1 MFKIQSPEND
11 MNYALFER
19 YLAKSFSFAVTGLTT
34 ILRLL
39 LIQKIQKITD
49 KKILVITSTE
59 QNALKYQNDLKKA
72 FGVESDLLPFQNIS
86 MYESVPPN
94 RYDYAEQVRILLDK
108 PDVIIAPVKTLLEK
122 FPDAEFYKKNS
133 INLKVGDEIDVREI
147 AQKFVDLGYKH
158 STMVSDIGEFSIRGD
173 IIDIFSLDKNAVRIE
188 LWGDEIVDIR
198 YFNNET
204 QKSIEKVKSAKIMPL
219 YKFTLNGGIPDVIKK
234 DDEEGYFEGIDVY
247 QSYFNDNLV
256 SVLDY
261 LKSKVKA
268 SDTKIMQALQLVK
281 LKSSLHTVFLNQLT
295 HSELK
300 KMQLALVLLLSS
312 KVIIC
317 EYFFED
323 LIYSEKEYFKRFF
336 RNLMYKK
343 GISIIFIENDMNFV
357 CETVSKFYL
366 FTKNGKYKL
375 ITDFYD
381 DEIYQYVEMPYTVE
395 LVKFFESKGHV
406 IDHDVTF
413 NETLK
418 AIYRGVQ

>member
-1 MFKIQSPEND
+1 MAIKMSEFVLEDTFSILVNFPSKIKGVHND
-11 MNYALFER
+11 SSSGYVLDRKF
-19 YLAKSFSFAVTGLTT
+19 
-34 ILRLL
+34 
-39 LIQKIQKITD
+39 TD
-49 KKILVITSTE
+49 KI
-59 QNALKYQNDLKKA
+59 
-72 FGVESDLLPFQNIS
+72 
-86 MYESVPPN
+86 
-94 RYDYAEQVRILLDK
+94 
-108 PDVIIAPVKTLLEK
+108 
-122 FPDAEFYKKNS
+122 
-133 INLKVGDEIDVREI
+133 
-147 AQKFVDLGYKH
+147 
-158 STMVSDIGEFSIRGD
+158 
-173 IIDIFSLDKNAVRIE
+173 
-188 LWGDEIVDIR
+188 
-198 YFNNET
+198 
-204 QKSIEKVKSAKIMPL
+204 
-219 YKFTLNGGIPDVIKK
+219 
-234 DDEEGYFEGIDVY
+234 
-247 QSYFNDNLV
+247 

-343 GISIIFIENDMNFV
+343 GISIILIENDMNFV

-381 DEIYQYVEMPYTVE
+381 DEIYQYVEMPFTVE
-395 LVKFFESKGHV
+395 LVKFFESNGHM

>member
-1 MFKIQSPEND
+1 MAIKMSELVLEDTFSILVNFPSKIKGVHND
-11 MNYALFER
+11 SSSGYVLDRKF
-19 YLAKSFSFAVTGLTT
+19 
-34 ILRLL
+34 
-39 LIQKIQKITD
+39 TD
-49 KKILVITSTE
+49 KI
-59 QNALKYQNDLKKA
+59 
-72 FGVESDLLPFQNIS
+72 
-86 MYESVPPN
+86 
-94 RYDYAEQVRILLDK
+94 
-108 PDVIIAPVKTLLEK
+108 
-122 FPDAEFYKKNS
+122 
-133 INLKVGDEIDVREI
+133 
-147 AQKFVDLGYKH
+147 
-158 STMVSDIGEFSIRGD
+158 
-173 IIDIFSLDKNAVRIE
+173 
-188 LWGDEIVDIR
+188 
-198 YFNNET
+198 
-204 QKSIEKVKSAKIMPL
+204 
-219 YKFTLNGGIPDVIKK
+219 
-234 DDEEGYFEGIDVY
+234 
-247 QSYFNDNLV
+247 

-343 GISIIFIENDMNFV
+343 GISIILIENDMNFV

>member
-1 MFKIQSPEND
+1 MAIKMSEFVLEDTFSILVNFPSKIKGVHND
-11 MNYALFER
+11 
-19 YLAKSFSFAVTGLTT
+19 FSSGYVLDRKF
-34 ILRLL
+34 
-39 LIQKIQKITD
+39 TD
-49 KKILVITSTE
+49 KI
-59 QNALKYQNDLKKA
+59 
-72 FGVESDLLPFQNIS
+72 
-86 MYESVPPN
+86 
-94 RYDYAEQVRILLDK
+94 
-108 PDVIIAPVKTLLEK
+108 
-122 FPDAEFYKKNS
+122 
-133 INLKVGDEIDVREI
+133 
-147 AQKFVDLGYKH
+147 
-158 STMVSDIGEFSIRGD
+158 
-173 IIDIFSLDKNAVRIE
+173 
-188 LWGDEIVDIR
+188 
-198 YFNNET
+198 
-204 QKSIEKVKSAKIMPL
+204 
-219 YKFTLNGGIPDVIKK
+219 
-234 DDEEGYFEGIDVY
+234 
-247 QSYFNDNLV
+247 

-343 GISIIFIENDMNFV
+343 GISIILIENDMNFV

-381 DEIYQYVEMPYTVE
+381 DEIYQYVEIPFTVE
-395 LVKFFESKGHV
+395 LVKFFESNGHM

>member
-1 MFKIQSPEND
+1 MAIKMSEFVLEDTFSILVNFPSKIKGVHND
-11 MNYALFER
+11 
-19 YLAKSFSFAVTGLTT
+19 FSSGYVLDRKF
-34 ILRLL
+34 
-39 LIQKIQKITD
+39 TD
-49 KKILVITSTE
+49 KI
-59 QNALKYQNDLKKA
+59 
-72 FGVESDLLPFQNIS
+72 
-86 MYESVPPN
+86 
-94 RYDYAEQVRILLDK
+94 
-108 PDVIIAPVKTLLEK
+108 
-122 FPDAEFYKKNS
+122 
-133 INLKVGDEIDVREI
+133 
-147 AQKFVDLGYKH
+147 
-158 STMVSDIGEFSIRGD
+158 
-173 IIDIFSLDKNAVRIE
+173 
-188 LWGDEIVDIR
+188 
-198 YFNNET
+198 
-204 QKSIEKVKSAKIMPL
+204 
-219 YKFTLNGGIPDVIKK
+219 
-234 DDEEGYFEGIDVY
+234 
-247 QSYFNDNLV
+247 

-343 GISIIFIENDMNFV
+343 GISIILIENDMNFV

>member
-1 MFKIQSPEND
+1 MAIKMSEFVLEDTFSILVNFPSKIKGVHND
-11 MNYALFER
+11 SSSGYVLDRKF
-19 YLAKSFSFAVTGLTT
+19 
-34 ILRLL
+34 
-39 LIQKIQKITD
+39 TD
-49 KKILVITSTE
+49 KI
-59 QNALKYQNDLKKA
+59 
-72 FGVESDLLPFQNIS
+72 
-86 MYESVPPN
+86 
-94 RYDYAEQVRILLDK
+94 
-108 PDVIIAPVKTLLEK
+108 
-122 FPDAEFYKKNS
+122 
-133 INLKVGDEIDVREI
+133 
-147 AQKFVDLGYKH
+147 
-158 STMVSDIGEFSIRGD
+158 
-173 IIDIFSLDKNAVRIE
+173 
-188 LWGDEIVDIR
+188 
-198 YFNNET
+198 
-204 QKSIEKVKSAKIMPL
+204 
-219 YKFTLNGGIPDVIKK
+219 
-234 DDEEGYFEGIDVY
+234 
-247 QSYFNDNLV
+247 

-343 GISIIFIENDMNFV
+343 GISIILIENDMNFV

-375 ITDFYD
+375 ITDFYN

>member
-1 MFKIQSPEND
+1 MAIKMSEFVLEDTFSILVNFPSKIKGVHND
-11 MNYALFER
+11 SSSGYVLDRKF
-19 YLAKSFSFAVTGLTT
+19 
-34 ILRLL
+34 
-39 LIQKIQKITD
+39 TD
-49 KKILVITSTE
+49 KI
-59 QNALKYQNDLKKA
+59 
-72 FGVESDLLPFQNIS
+72 
-86 MYESVPPN
+86 
-94 RYDYAEQVRILLDK
+94 
-108 PDVIIAPVKTLLEK
+108 
-122 FPDAEFYKKNS
+122 
-133 INLKVGDEIDVREI
+133 
-147 AQKFVDLGYKH
+147 
-158 STMVSDIGEFSIRGD
+158 
-173 IIDIFSLDKNAVRIE
+173 
-188 LWGDEIVDIR
+188 
-198 YFNNET
+198 
-204 QKSIEKVKSAKIMPL
+204 
-219 YKFTLNGGIPDVIKK
+219 
-234 DDEEGYFEGIDVY
+234 
-247 QSYFNDNLV
+247 

-343 GISIIFIENDMNFV
+343 GISIILIENDMNFV

-395 LVKFFESKGHV
+395 LVKFFESKGHM

>member
-1 MFKIQSPEND
+1 MAIKMSEFVLEDTFSILVNFPSKIKGVHND
-11 MNYALFER
+11 SSSGYVLDRKF
-19 YLAKSFSFAVTGLTT
+19 
-34 ILRLL
+34 
-39 LIQKIQKITD
+39 TD
-49 KKILVITSTE
+49 KI
-59 QNALKYQNDLKKA
+59 
-72 FGVESDLLPFQNIS
+72 
-86 MYESVPPN
+86 
-94 RYDYAEQVRILLDK
+94 
-108 PDVIIAPVKTLLEK
+108 
-122 FPDAEFYKKNS
+122 
-133 INLKVGDEIDVREI
+133 
-147 AQKFVDLGYKH
+147 
-158 STMVSDIGEFSIRGD
+158 
-173 IIDIFSLDKNAVRIE
+173 
-188 LWGDEIVDIR
+188 
-198 YFNNET
+198 
-204 QKSIEKVKSAKIMPL
+204 
-219 YKFTLNGGIPDVIKK
+219 
-234 DDEEGYFEGIDVY
+234 
-247 QSYFNDNLV
+247 

-343 GISIIFIENDMNFV
+343 GISIILIENDMNFV

-375 ITDFYD
+375 ITEFYD

>member
-1 MFKIQSPEND
+1 MAIKMSEFVLENTFSILVNFPSKIKGVHND
-11 MNYALFER
+11 SSSGYVLDRKF
-19 YLAKSFSFAVTGLTT
+19 
-34 ILRLL
+34 
-39 LIQKIQKITD
+39 TD
-49 KKILVITSTE
+49 KI
-59 QNALKYQNDLKKA
+59 
-72 FGVESDLLPFQNIS
+72 
-86 MYESVPPN
+86 
-94 RYDYAEQVRILLDK
+94 
-108 PDVIIAPVKTLLEK
+108 
-122 FPDAEFYKKNS
+122 
-133 INLKVGDEIDVREI
+133 
-147 AQKFVDLGYKH
+147 
-158 STMVSDIGEFSIRGD
+158 
-173 IIDIFSLDKNAVRIE
+173 
-188 LWGDEIVDIR
+188 
-198 YFNNET
+198 
-204 QKSIEKVKSAKIMPL
+204 
-219 YKFTLNGGIPDVIKK
+219 
-234 DDEEGYFEGIDVY
+234 
-247 QSYFNDNLV
+247 

-343 GISIIFIENDMNFV
+343 GISIILIENDMNFV

-406 IDHDVTF
+406 VDHDVTF

>member
-1 MFKIQSPEND
+1 MAIKMSEFVLEDTFSILVNFPSKIKGVHND
-11 MNYALFER
+11 SSSGYVLDRKF
-19 YLAKSFSFAVTGLTT
+19 
-34 ILRLL
+34 
-39 LIQKIQKITD
+39 TD
-49 KKILVITSTE
+49 KI
-59 QNALKYQNDLKKA
+59 
-72 FGVESDLLPFQNIS
+72 
-86 MYESVPPN
+86 
-94 RYDYAEQVRILLDK
+94 
-108 PDVIIAPVKTLLEK
+108 
-122 FPDAEFYKKNS
+122 
-133 INLKVGDEIDVREI
+133 
-147 AQKFVDLGYKH
+147 
-158 STMVSDIGEFSIRGD
+158 
-173 IIDIFSLDKNAVRIE
+173 
-188 LWGDEIVDIR
+188 
-198 YFNNET
+198 
-204 QKSIEKVKSAKIMPL
+204 
-219 YKFTLNGGIPDVIKK
+219 
-234 DDEEGYFEGIDVY
+234 
-247 QSYFNDNLV
+247 

-323 LIYSEKEYFKRFF
+323 LIYSDKEYFKRFF

-343 GISIIFIENDMNFV
+343 GISIILVENDMNFV

-381 DEIYQYVEMPYTVE
+381 DEIYQYVEIPFTVE
-395 LVKFFESKGHV
+395 LVKFFESNGHM

>member
-1 MFKIQSPEND
+1 MAIKMSEFVLEDTFSILVNFPSKIKGVHND
-11 MNYALFER
+11 SSSGYVLDRKF
-19 YLAKSFSFAVTGLTT
+19 
-34 ILRLL
+34 
-39 LIQKIQKITD
+39 TD
-49 KKILVITSTE
+49 KI
-59 QNALKYQNDLKKA
+59 
-72 FGVESDLLPFQNIS
+72 
-86 MYESVPPN
+86 
-94 RYDYAEQVRILLDK
+94 
-108 PDVIIAPVKTLLEK
+108 
-122 FPDAEFYKKNS
+122 
-133 INLKVGDEIDVREI
+133 
-147 AQKFVDLGYKH
+147 
-158 STMVSDIGEFSIRGD
+158 
-173 IIDIFSLDKNAVRIE
+173 
-188 LWGDEIVDIR
+188 
-198 YFNNET
+198 
-204 QKSIEKVKSAKIMPL
+204 
-219 YKFTLNGGIPDVIKK
+219 
-234 DDEEGYFEGIDVY
+234 
-247 QSYFNDNLV
+247 

-343 GISIIFIENDMNFV
+343 GISIILIENDMNFV

-381 DEIYQYVEMPYTVE
+381 DEIYQYVEIPFTVE
-395 LVKFFESKGHV
+395 LVKFFESNGHM

>member
-1 MFKIQSPEND
+1 MAIKMSEFVLEDTFSILVNFPSKIKGVHND
-11 MNYALFER
+11 
-19 YLAKSFSFAVTGLTT
+19 FSSGYVLDRKF
-34 ILRLL
+34 
-39 LIQKIQKITD
+39 TD
-49 KKILVITSTE
+49 KI
-59 QNALKYQNDLKKA
+59 
-72 FGVESDLLPFQNIS
+72 
-86 MYESVPPN
+86 
-94 RYDYAEQVRILLDK
+94 
-108 PDVIIAPVKTLLEK
+108 
-122 FPDAEFYKKNS
+122 
-133 INLKVGDEIDVREI
+133 
-147 AQKFVDLGYKH
+147 
-158 STMVSDIGEFSIRGD
+158 
-173 IIDIFSLDKNAVRIE
+173 
-188 LWGDEIVDIR
+188 
-198 YFNNET
+198 
-204 QKSIEKVKSAKIMPL
+204 
-219 YKFTLNGGIPDVIKK
+219 
-234 DDEEGYFEGIDVY
+234 
-247 QSYFNDNLV
+247 

>member
-1 MFKIQSPEND
+1 MAIKMSEFVLEDTFSILVNFPSKIKGVQND
-11 MNYALFER
+11 SSSGYVLDRKF
-19 YLAKSFSFAVTGLTT
+19 
-34 ILRLL
+34 
-39 LIQKIQKITD
+39 TD
-49 KKILVITSTE
+49 KI
-59 QNALKYQNDLKKA
+59 
-72 FGVESDLLPFQNIS
+72 
-86 MYESVPPN
+86 
-94 RYDYAEQVRILLDK
+94 
-108 PDVIIAPVKTLLEK
+108 
-122 FPDAEFYKKNS
+122 
-133 INLKVGDEIDVREI
+133 
-147 AQKFVDLGYKH
+147 
-158 STMVSDIGEFSIRGD
+158 
-173 IIDIFSLDKNAVRIE
+173 
-188 LWGDEIVDIR
+188 
-198 YFNNET
+198 
-204 QKSIEKVKSAKIMPL
+204 
-219 YKFTLNGGIPDVIKK
+219 
-234 DDEEGYFEGIDVY
+234 
-247 QSYFNDNLV
+247 

-343 GISIIFIENDMNFV
+343 GISIILIENDMNFV

>member
-1 MFKIQSPEND
+1 MAIKMSEFVLEDTFSILVNFPSKIKGVHND
-11 MNYALFER
+11 SSSGYVLDRKF
-19 YLAKSFSFAVTGLTT
+19 
-34 ILRLL
+34 
-39 LIQKIQKITD
+39 TD
-49 KKILVITSTE
+49 KI
-59 QNALKYQNDLKKA
+59 
-72 FGVESDLLPFQNIS
+72 
-86 MYESVPPN
+86 
-94 RYDYAEQVRILLDK
+94 
-108 PDVIIAPVKTLLEK
+108 
-122 FPDAEFYKKNS
+122 
-133 INLKVGDEIDVREI
+133 
-147 AQKFVDLGYKH
+147 
-158 STMVSDIGEFSIRGD
+158 
-173 IIDIFSLDKNAVRIE
+173 
-188 LWGDEIVDIR
+188 
-198 YFNNET
+198 
-204 QKSIEKVKSAKIMPL
+204 
-219 YKFTLNGGIPDVIKK
+219 
-234 DDEEGYFEGIDVY
+234 
-247 QSYFNDNLV
+247 

-357 CETVSKFYL
+357 CEAVSKFYL

>member
-1 MFKIQSPEND
+1 MAIKMSEFVLENTFSILVNFPSKIKGVHND
-11 MNYALFER
+11 SSSGYVLDRKF
-19 YLAKSFSFAVTGLTT
+19 
-34 ILRLL
+34 
-39 LIQKIQKITD
+39 TD
-49 KKILVITSTE
+49 KI
-59 QNALKYQNDLKKA
+59 
-72 FGVESDLLPFQNIS
+72 
-86 MYESVPPN
+86 
-94 RYDYAEQVRILLDK
+94 
-108 PDVIIAPVKTLLEK
+108 
-122 FPDAEFYKKNS
+122 
-133 INLKVGDEIDVREI
+133 
-147 AQKFVDLGYKH
+147 
-158 STMVSDIGEFSIRGD
+158 
-173 IIDIFSLDKNAVRIE
+173 
-188 LWGDEIVDIR
+188 
-198 YFNNET
+198 
-204 QKSIEKVKSAKIMPL
+204 
-219 YKFTLNGGIPDVIKK
+219 
-234 DDEEGYFEGIDVY
+234 
-247 QSYFNDNLV
+247 

-343 GISIIFIENDMNFV
+343 GISIILIENDMNFV

>member
-1 MFKIQSPEND
+1 MAIKMSEFVLEDTFSILVNFPSKIKGVHND
-11 MNYALFER
+11 SSSGYVLDRKF
-19 YLAKSFSFAVTGLTT
+19 
-34 ILRLL
+34 
-39 LIQKIQKITD
+39 TD
-49 KKILVITSTE
+49 K
-59 QNALKYQNDLKKA
+59 
-72 FGVESDLLPFQNIS
+72 IS
-86 MYESVPPN
+86 
-94 RYDYAEQVRILLDK
+94 
-108 PDVIIAPVKTLLEK
+108 
-122 FPDAEFYKKNS
+122 
-133 INLKVGDEIDVREI
+133 
-147 AQKFVDLGYKH
+147 
-158 STMVSDIGEFSIRGD
+158 VS
-173 IIDIFSLDKNAVRIE
+173 
-188 LWGDEIVDIR
+188 
-198 YFNNET
+198 
-204 QKSIEKVKSAKIMPL
+204 
-219 YKFTLNGGIPDVIKK
+219 
-234 DDEEGYFEGIDVY
+234 
-247 QSYFNDNLV
+247 
-256 SVLDY
+256 DY

-343 GISIIFIENDMNFV
+343 GISIILIENDMNFV

-418 AIYRGVQ
+418 SIYRGVQ

>member
-1 MFKIQSPEND
+1 MAIKMSEFVLEDTFSILVNFPSKIKGVHND
-11 MNYALFER
+11 SSSGYVLDRKF
-19 YLAKSFSFAVTGLTT
+19 
-34 ILRLL
+34 
-39 LIQKIQKITD
+39 TD
-49 KKILVITSTE
+49 KI
-59 QNALKYQNDLKKA
+59 
-72 FGVESDLLPFQNIS
+72 
-86 MYESVPPN
+86 
-94 RYDYAEQVRILLDK
+94 
-108 PDVIIAPVKTLLEK
+108 
-122 FPDAEFYKKNS
+122 
-133 INLKVGDEIDVREI
+133 
-147 AQKFVDLGYKH
+147 
-158 STMVSDIGEFSIRGD
+158 
-173 IIDIFSLDKNAVRIE
+173 
-188 LWGDEIVDIR
+188 
-198 YFNNET
+198 
-204 QKSIEKVKSAKIMPL
+204 
-219 YKFTLNGGIPDVIKK
+219 
-234 DDEEGYFEGIDVY
+234 
-247 QSYFNDNLV
+247 

-281 LKSSLHTVFLNQLT
+281 LKSSLQTVALSELT
-295 HSELK
+295 RSELK

-343 GISIIFIENDMNFV
+343 GISIILIENDMNFV

>member
-1 MFKIQSPEND
+1 MAIKMSEFVLEDTFSILVNFPSKIKGVHND
-11 MNYALFER
+11 SSSGYVLDRKF
-19 YLAKSFSFAVTGLTT
+19 
-34 ILRLL
+34 
-39 LIQKIQKITD
+39 TD
-49 KKILVITSTE
+49 KI
-59 QNALKYQNDLKKA
+59 
-72 FGVESDLLPFQNIS
+72 
-86 MYESVPPN
+86 
-94 RYDYAEQVRILLDK
+94 
-108 PDVIIAPVKTLLEK
+108 
-122 FPDAEFYKKNS
+122 
-133 INLKVGDEIDVREI
+133 
-147 AQKFVDLGYKH
+147 
-158 STMVSDIGEFSIRGD
+158 
-173 IIDIFSLDKNAVRIE
+173 
-188 LWGDEIVDIR
+188 
-198 YFNNET
+198 
-204 QKSIEKVKSAKIMPL
+204 
-219 YKFTLNGGIPDVIKK
+219 
-234 DDEEGYFEGIDVY
+234 
-247 QSYFNDNLV
+247 

-336 RNLMYKK
+336 RNLMYKN
-343 GISIIFIENDMNFV
+343 GISIILIENDMNFV

-381 DEIYQYVEMPYTVE
+381 DEIYQYVEIPFTVE
-395 LVKFFESKGHV
+395 LVKFFESNGHM

>member
-1 MFKIQSPEND
+1 MAIKMSEFVLEDTFSILVNFPSKIKGVHND
-11 MNYALFER
+11 SSSGYVLDRKF
-19 YLAKSFSFAVTGLTT
+19 
-34 ILRLL
+34 
-39 LIQKIQKITD
+39 TD
-49 KKILVITSTE
+49 KI
-59 QNALKYQNDLKKA
+59 
-72 FGVESDLLPFQNIS
+72 
-86 MYESVPPN
+86 
-94 RYDYAEQVRILLDK
+94 
-108 PDVIIAPVKTLLEK
+108 
-122 FPDAEFYKKNS
+122 
-133 INLKVGDEIDVREI
+133 
-147 AQKFVDLGYKH
+147 
-158 STMVSDIGEFSIRGD
+158 
-173 IIDIFSLDKNAVRIE
+173 
-188 LWGDEIVDIR
+188 
-198 YFNNET
+198 
-204 QKSIEKVKSAKIMPL
+204 
-219 YKFTLNGGIPDVIKK
+219 
-234 DDEEGYFEGIDVY
+234 
-247 QSYFNDNLV
+247 

-343 GISIIFIENDMNFV
+343 GISIILIENDMNFV

-406 IDHDVTF
+406 VDHDVTF

>member
-1 MFKIQSPEND
+1 MAIKMSEFVLEDTFFILVNFPSKIKGVHND
-11 MNYALFER
+11 SSSGYVLDRKF
-19 YLAKSFSFAVTGLTT
+19 
-34 ILRLL
+34 
-39 LIQKIQKITD
+39 TD
-49 KKILVITSTE
+49 KI
-59 QNALKYQNDLKKA
+59 
-72 FGVESDLLPFQNIS
+72 
-86 MYESVPPN
+86 
-94 RYDYAEQVRILLDK
+94 
-108 PDVIIAPVKTLLEK
+108 
-122 FPDAEFYKKNS
+122 
-133 INLKVGDEIDVREI
+133 
-147 AQKFVDLGYKH
+147 
-158 STMVSDIGEFSIRGD
+158 
-173 IIDIFSLDKNAVRIE
+173 
-188 LWGDEIVDIR
+188 
-198 YFNNET
+198 
-204 QKSIEKVKSAKIMPL
+204 
-219 YKFTLNGGIPDVIKK
+219 
-234 DDEEGYFEGIDVY
+234 
-247 QSYFNDNLV
+247 

-343 GISIIFIENDMNFV
+343 GISIILIENDMNFV

>member
-1 MFKIQSPEND
+1 MAIKMSEFVLEDTFSILVNFPSKIKGVQND
-11 MNYALFER
+11 SSSGYVLDRKF
-19 YLAKSFSFAVTGLTT
+19 
-34 ILRLL
+34 
-39 LIQKIQKITD
+39 TD
-49 KKILVITSTE
+49 KI
-59 QNALKYQNDLKKA
+59 
-72 FGVESDLLPFQNIS
+72 
-86 MYESVPPN
+86 
-94 RYDYAEQVRILLDK
+94 
-108 PDVIIAPVKTLLEK
+108 
-122 FPDAEFYKKNS
+122 
-133 INLKVGDEIDVREI
+133 
-147 AQKFVDLGYKH
+147 
-158 STMVSDIGEFSIRGD
+158 
-173 IIDIFSLDKNAVRIE
+173 
-188 LWGDEIVDIR
+188 
-198 YFNNET
+198 
-204 QKSIEKVKSAKIMPL
+204 
-219 YKFTLNGGIPDVIKK
+219 
-234 DDEEGYFEGIDVY
+234 
-247 QSYFNDNLV
+247 

-343 GISIIFIENDMNFV
+343 GISIILIENDMNFV

-375 ITDFYD
+375 IENFYD

-395 LVKFFESKGHV
+395 LVKFFESNGHM